1 MAELAKRIS
10 TLLPPLQRAGVYVL
24 INKDPDVLML
34 DVHEEKRCA
43 PLSTFVPDN

>member
-1 MAELAKRIS
+1 MAELAKQIS
-10 TLLPPLQRAGVYVL
+10 SLLPLLQRAALYVL

-34 DVHEEKRCA
+34 DVHGEKRRA